1 MAIAVKVVQAGRNT
15 KQIHLFLFTKAMVT
29 APTGLMPAQGGVI
42 ASPILKTTSSLLGA
56 VFSEL
61 GAVFRNVKVGLFI
74 FPAYHWFTN
83 DGSLR
88 SVFYFLFS
96 LLVLGGIVS
105 YSKIV
110 ER

>member
-61 GAVFRNVKVGLFI
+61 GAIIRNVKTGLFVC
-74 FPAYHWFTN
+74 TDN
-83 DGSLR
+83 C
-88 SVFYFLFS
+88 
-96 LLVLGGIVS
+96 
-105 YSKIV
+105 
-110 ER
+110 